1 MGFINADLKKKFQI
15 VFFFRHYL
23 ISMHESDIKTD
34 VVKKN
39 CTLHRGKFFL
49 VSCAAKINRPH
60 SIDCDN
66 LRYFIMFAET

>member
-1 MGFINADLKKKFQI
+1 
-15 VFFFRHYL
+15 
-23 ISMHESDIKTD
+23 MHESDIKTD